1 MNKYIEK
8 VEQYKQKTLNNA
20 LEKLRAEYHEAGY
33 DYADSGWDRYFNK
46 MSRLEDQIN
55 EIEEYLRSQWVS
67 PKESEELN
75 ELRRIIKS
83 TKNSVFYLTKEW
95 PEGLINTNLTNLWNM
110 LNNCP
115 YAGSKIEDTQENR

>member
-20 LEKLRAEYHEAGY
+20 LERLQAEYHEARR
-33 DYADSGWDRYFNK
+33 DYADSGWDRDFNK
-46 MSRLEDQIN
+46 MNRRENQIN
-55 EIEEYLRSQWVS
+55 EIEEYLR
-67 PKESEELN
+67 PKREMTPEECEELS

-83 TKNSVFYLTKEW
+83 AKNSVFYLTKEW

-115 YAGSKIEDTQENR
+115 YAGSKIEEED